1 MKVLILAGGFGTRL
15 SEETV
20 IKPKPMV
27 EIGEM
32 PILWHI
38 MKYYTAFSFNEFVLA
53 LGYKAEIIKTYFL
66 NYSQISGDMYLDLKK
81 QNISK
86 PKVFL
91 EDWKIHLIET
101 GLNTMTGGRIKRLKN
116 IIGNQRFLLTYGDG
130 LSNIDLNKLISF
142 HKSQKS
148 IVTISAVRPP
158 ARFGGIEFE
167 GDKIKSFVEKNQIQE
182 GWINGGFMVVEP
194 EIFDFLKS
202 DDDILEVD
210 VLEKVAKEKKLS
222 AYKHHGFWQC
232 MDALRDKH
240 LLESLWKEK
249 KADWKIWE

>member
-15 SEETV
+15 SEETI

-38 MKYYTAFSFNEFVLA
+38 MKYYSAFSFNEFVLA

-66 NYSQISGDMYLDLKK
+66 NYSQISGDMYLDFKK

-86 PKVFL
+86 PKDFL

-182 GWINGGFMVVEP
+182 GWINGGFM
-194 EIFDFLKS
+194 IFNNKIFNFLKN
-202 DDDILEVD
+202 DQTYLERYP
-210 VLEKVAKEKKLS
+210 LEKLS
-222 AYKHHGFWQC
+222 KIGNLYAFKHYGFWQC
-232 MDALRDKH
+232 MDTLRDKEILEKNIKQKKH
-240 LLESLWKEK
+240 LE
-249 KADWKIWE
+249 

>member
-15 SEETV
+15 SEETI

-38 MKYYTAFSFNEFVLA
+38 MKYYSAFSFNEFVLA

-66 NYSQISGDMYLDLKK
+66 NYSQISGDMYLDFKK

-232 MDALRDKH
+232 MDALRDKL

>member
-1 MKVLILAGGFGTRL
+1 
-15 SEETV
+15 
-20 IKPKPMV
+20 
-27 EIGEM
+27 
-32 PILWHI
+32 
-38 MKYYTAFSFNEFVLA
+38 
-53 LGYKAEIIKTYFL
+53 
-66 NYSQISGDMYLDLKK
+66 
-81 QNISK
+81 
-86 PKVFL
+86 
-91 EDWKIHLIET
+91 
-101 GLNTMTGGRIKRLKN
+101 MTGGRIKRLKN

-202 DDDILEVD
+202 DDDIFEVD

-249 KADWKIWE
+249 KLIGKFGNKCQITPK

>member
-15 SEETV
+15 SEETI

-38 MKYYTAFSFNEFVLA
+38 MKYYSAFTFNEFVIA

-66 NYSQISGDMYLDLKK
+66 NYSQISGDMYLDFKK
-81 QNISK
+81 KNISK
-86 PKVFL
+86 ARDFS
-91 EDWKIHLIET
+91 EDWKIHLVET

-130 LSNIDLNKLISF
+130 LSNIDLKKLISF

-167 GDKIKSFVEKNQIQE
+167 GDKIKSFVEKNQIQSPTS
-182 GWINGGFMVVEP
+182 IF
-194 EIFDFLKS
+194 EI
-202 DDDILEVD
+202 
-210 VLEKVAKEKKLS
+210 
-222 AYKHHGFWQC
+222 
-232 MDALRDKH
+232 R
-240 LLESLWKEK
+240 
-249 KADWKIWE
+249 

>member
-15 SEETV
+15 SEETI

-38 MKYYTAFSFNEFVLA
+38 MKYYSAFSFNEFVLA

-66 NYSQISGDMYLDLKK
+66 NYSQISGDMYLDFKK

-158 ARFGGIEFE
+158 LG
-167 GDKIKSFVEKNQIQE
+167 
-182 GWINGGFMVVEP
+182 
-194 EIFDFLKS
+194 
-202 DDDILEVD
+202 LE
-210 VLEKVAKEKKLS
+210 E
-222 AYKHHGFWQC
+222 
-232 MDALRDKH
+232 
-240 LLESLWKEK
+240 
-249 KADWKIWE
+249 

>member
-15 SEETV
+15 SEETI

-38 MKYYTAFSFNEFVLA
+38 MKYYSAFSFNEFVLA

-66 NYSQISGDMYLDLKK
+66 NYSQISGDMYLDFKK

-210 VLEKVAKEKKLS
+210 VLEKVAKKKTICIQTSWILAMYGCS
-222 AYKHHGFWQC
+222 K
-232 MDALRDKH
+232 R
-240 LLESLWKEK
+240 
-249 KADWKIWE
+249 